1 MEPFNVLSGPEAVA
15 EEFWIPLL
23 SAFGLLQRR
32 DDVFMA
38 GRHQNQKG
46 PFSNHVRNIH
56 ELLNLNVH
64 LSAYRVIPA
73 IECGRHMSTVP
84 KDGAI
89 WVFTMGHLLGLFDRP
104 WLDIPPTG
112 STGLS

>member
-15 EEFWIPLL
+15 EEFWNPLL

-32 DDVFMA
+32 DDVLMA

-56 ELLNLNVH
+56 ELINLNLLWSDYAWSNP
-64 LSAYRVIPA
+64 PA
-73 IECGRHMSTVP
+73 IECGRH
-84 KDGAI
+84 I
-89 WVFTMGHLLGLFDRP
+89 
-104 WLDIPPTG
+104 
-112 STGLS
+112 